1 MAHSIEIRAGR
12 LLEVSLGGTL
22 DVEEVAELMDA
33 LDAAIGKATFVPVI
47 VVSDWRWL
55 HLMSHEASEQLLTRI
70 KRANPW
76 IARAAALAS
85 SASPVAA
92 LQFARLLQAT
102 NHATRRLFYDP
113 DALVDW
119 LGQILME
126 PEIERLH
133 EVVGAW
139 LGAADLGH
147 APPDGRGGQ
156 TAVGPLNARFHPRG
170 IL

>member
-55 HLMSHEASEQLLTRI
+55 PLMSHEASEQLLTRI
-70 KRANPW
+70 KRANPR

-85 SASPVAA
+85 SDSPVTS

-102 NHATRRLFYDP
+102 NHASRRLFYDAH
-113 DALVDW
+113 ALLTGW
-119 LGQILME
+119 SRSSWSPRSSGSM
-126 PEIERLH
+126 RL
-133 EVVGAW
+133 
-139 LGAADLGH
+139 L
-147 APPDGRGGQ
+147 GRGWEPPTWG
-156 TAVGPLNARFHPRG
+156 TRHPTVAEGRR
-170 IL
+170 L